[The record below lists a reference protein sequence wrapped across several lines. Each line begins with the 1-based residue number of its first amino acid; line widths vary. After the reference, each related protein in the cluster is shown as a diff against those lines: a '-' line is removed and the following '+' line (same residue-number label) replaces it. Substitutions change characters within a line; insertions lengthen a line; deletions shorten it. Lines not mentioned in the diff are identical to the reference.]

1 VCEPPTE
8 WYAGVVR
15 EDAGGIGPC
24 LFVRACLPG
33 RCAVLRL
40 VRLPFAPSLEERPI
54 FSRMLPRSEV
64 LMKPDLFV
72 SKRSKIP
79 FRAPRSSSEYSTL
92 AIFTA
97 ATIKLFKYI
106 KSYL

>member
-1 VCEPPTE
+1 
-8 WYAGVVR
+8 
-15 EDAGGIGPC
+15 
-24 LFVRACLPG
+24 
-33 RCAVLRL
+33 
-40 VRLPFAPSLEERPI
+40 
-54 FSRMLPRSEV
+54 
-64 LMKPDLFV
+64 MKPDLFV

-106 KSYL
+106 KRFSERVGISNALKAYALEEVRLKG

>member
-1 VCEPPTE
+1 MCEPPTE

-92 AIFTA
+92 AI
-97 ATIKLFKYI
+97 LRLRQLN
-106 KSYL
+106 YLNILKGPL